1 MTAKYIVITVEIQY
15 ELKMRNI
22 IFWKKKILIFLP
34 LEGSLEKYI
43 STNNLYISD
52 VYFIYLNRRDVI
64 AT

>member
-1 MTAKYIVITVEIQY
+1 MTAKYIVITVKIQY

-22 IFWKKKILIFLP
+22 IFWKKIFLIFLP
-34 LEGSLEKYI
+34 LEGTLEKYI
-43 STNNLYISD
+43 FTNNLYISD